1 MRTYLTKLKTIG
13 FLVALFLFAGSVQ
26 AQSKIADLC
35 NKLSENK
42 KMTVVNI
49 SKDMMTMIN
58 GDNEGI
64 KDLAKA
70 VESMRIISSENLT
83 PEEQSD
89 INKIVTPI
97 LNEGYKELMN
107 ISDKGEGTDVRICI
121 KPLGED
127 QISEFV
133 IYVREGKELSL
144 ISITGKI
151 PKSKIMELTQLA
163 KIKDMGI
170 GNMVR

>member
-1 MRTYLTKLKTIG
+1 MKTYLTKLTSIG
-13 FLVALFLFAGSVQ
+13 FLVTLFLFAGSVQ

-35 NKLSENK
+35 SKLSENK

-49 SKDMMTMIN
+49 SKDMMSMIN
-58 GDNEGI
+58 GSDGEMKEIVQKVDN
-64 KDLAKA
+64 
-70 VESMRIISSENLT
+70 MRIISSEKLT
-83 PEEQSD
+83 PEEQAD

-107 ISDKGEGTDVRICI
+107 ISDKSEGTDVRICI

-127 QISEFV
+127 LISEFV

-163 KIKDMGI
+163 KIKDMGLS
-170 GNMVR
+170 NMMK

>member
-1 MRTYLTKLKTIG
+1 MKTYLTKLTPIG
-13 FLVALFLFAGSVQ
+13 FLVALLLFAGSVQ
-26 AQSKIADLC
+26 AQSKLADLC
-35 NKLSENK
+35 SKLSENK

-49 SKDMMTMIN
+49 SKEMMTMIN
-58 GDNEGI
+58 GQSEEMKN
-64 KDLAKA
+64 LAGT
-70 VESMRIISSENLT
+70 VENMRIISSENLT
-83 PEEQSD
+83 PEEQAD
-89 INKIVTPI
+89 INKTVTPI

-107 ISDKGEGTDVRICI
+107 ISDKSEGTDVRICI
-121 KPLGED
+121 KPLGDD

-170 GNMVR
+170 GNMVK

>member
-1 MRTYLTKLKTIG
+1 
-13 FLVALFLFAGSVQ
+13 
-26 AQSKIADLC
+26 
-35 NKLSENK
+35 
-42 KMTVVNI
+42 MTVVNI
-49 SKDMMTMIN
+49 SKDMMSMIN
-58 GDNEGI
+58 GSDGEMKEIVQKVDN
-64 KDLAKA
+64 
-70 VESMRIISSENLT
+70 MRIISSEKLT
-83 PEEQSD
+83 PEEQAD

-107 ISDKGEGTDVRICI
+107 ISDKSEGTDVRICI

-127 QISEFV
+127 LISEFV

-163 KIKDMGI
+163 KIKDMGLS
-170 GNMVR
+170 NMMK

>member
-1 MRTYLTKLKTIG
+1 MKTYLTKLTSIG

-35 NKLSENK
+35 SKLSENK

-58 GDNEGI
+58 GENEGM
-64 KDLAKA
+64 KNLAGA
-70 VESMRIISSENLT
+70 VESMRIISSEKLT
-83 PEEQSD
+83 PEEQAD

-107 ISDKGEGTDVRICI
+107 ISDKSEGSDVRICI

-151 PKSKIMELTQLA
+151 PKAKIMELTQLA
-163 KIKDMGI
+163 KIKDMGLS
-170 GNMVR
+170 NMMK

>member
-1 MRTYLTKLKTIG
+1 MKNHLLKISPIG
-13 FLVALFLFAGSVQ
+13 FLVTLLLFVGSVQ

-35 NKLSENK
+35 SKLSENK
-42 KMTVVNI
+42 KMTIVNI

-58 GDNEGI
+58 GDEEGMKKLVKTI
-64 KDLAKA
+64 
-70 VESMRIISSENLT
+70 EGMRIISSEKLT
-83 PEEQSD
+83 PEEQAD
-89 INKIVTPI
+89 IDKLVTPI

-151 PKSKIMELTQLA
+151 PKAKIMELTQLA

-170 GNMVR
+170 GDMVR